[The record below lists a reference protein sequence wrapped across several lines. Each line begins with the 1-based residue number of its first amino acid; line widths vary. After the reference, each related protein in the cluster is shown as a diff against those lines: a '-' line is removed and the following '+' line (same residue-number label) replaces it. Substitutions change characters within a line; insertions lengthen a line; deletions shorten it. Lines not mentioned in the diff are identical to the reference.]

1 MIFAR
6 LEPYAGKLARTVLR
20 RGKAGNSFLL
30 SDQVKNIDG
39 DVTSKG
45 HEKWILLDSF
55 DLGIARN
62 VITKVGNV
70 QDREH
75 GIPKISDFI
84 ITKNLDKA
92 SPYLFEQSLVGTS
105 LGDVKIDACGA
116 SDGSDKYL
124 QYTFSDVI
132 VSHYDINGIS
142 SEDSN
147 DKPVETLRLNFTKV
161 EMKYIPRNSKN
172 EPLSPV
178 STGYDIEKASK
189 I

>member
-1 MIFAR
+1 MSV
-6 LEPYAGKLARTVLR
+6 YM
-20 RGKAGNSFLL
+20 
-30 SDQVKNIDG
+30 QVKNING
-39 DVTSKG
+39 SVTSKG

-55 DLGIARN
+55 DLGISRN
-62 VITKVGNV
+62 VTIKIGSA

-75 GIPKISDFI
+75 GVPKISDFI
-84 ITKNLDKA
+84 ITKTLDMS

-116 SDGSDKYL
+116 SNDSDKYL

-142 SEDSN
+142 SDNSN
-147 DKPVETLRLNFTKV
+147 DKPIETLRLNFTKI
-161 EMKYIPRNSKN
+161 EMKYIPRNSN
-172 EPLSPV
+172 NVALSPI
-178 STGYDIEKASK
+178 SAGYNITTATK